1 MTWGHSSLG
10 PPQSRPAERLPLY
23 HSTLQS
29 ARIAA
34 PALDDLARAGVRF
47 PPRLL
52 LFRKAFLT
60 LQGVLA
66 DVCPAAALD
75 ATLMSEVLVRLAW
88 EWPLRW
94 LKPLHDRDYGTHVS
108 SADLIDLVVG
118 TTVACA
124 KAILPEAGAP

>member
-52 LFRKAFLT
+52 LVRKAYLT
-60 LQGVLA
+60 VEGVLA
-66 DVCPAAALD
+66 DVLSGGSPEALLAAE
-75 ATLMSEVLVRLAW
+75 SLVQFAW
-88 EWPLRW
+88 ERPVRW
-94 LKPLHDRDYGTHVS
+94 LRLVGSRGT
-108 SADLIDLVVG
+108 
-118 TTVACA
+118 
-124 KAILPEAGAP
+124 

>member
-1 MTWGHSSLG
+1 MSRGHSSLG

-52 LFRKAFLT
+52 LFRKPYLT
-60 LQGVLA
+60 VEGVLA
-66 DVCPAAALD
+66 DVFPGNSLEGLLTAEAL
-75 ATLMSEVLVRLAW
+75 AQLAW
-88 EWPLRW
+88 EWPVRW
-94 LKPLHDRDYGTHVS
+94 LKPLDSCDYGTHVS
-108 SADLIDLVVG
+108 SADLLHLG
-118 TTVACA
+118 LRLTWPAC
-124 KAILPEAGAP
+124 L